1 MKVQSI
7 NSGDYLWK
15 KTFAFSETCSWISG
29 THLAERMQSNSFADW
44 ERVIIATDK
53 DNVVGFCVFEGK
65 GIVPPEYDFRPFI
78 NLVFVDEPY
87 RGKHISKLMIKYA
100 LDYAKEIGFK
110 EVYLKSEHHGLYEK
124 YGFEKVADFEPI
136 QGPANQLFRIAI

>member
-15 KTFAFSETCSWISG
+15 KTIAFSETCSWISG

-87 RGKHISKLMIKYA
+87 RGKHISELMIKYA

-110 EVYLKSEHHGLYEK
+110 EVYL
-124 YGFEKVADFEPI
+124 
-136 QGPANQLFRIAI
+136 